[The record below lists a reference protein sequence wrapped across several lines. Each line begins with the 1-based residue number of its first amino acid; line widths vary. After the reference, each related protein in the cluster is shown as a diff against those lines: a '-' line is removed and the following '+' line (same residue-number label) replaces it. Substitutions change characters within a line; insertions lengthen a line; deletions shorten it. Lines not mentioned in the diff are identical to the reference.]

1 MFRVIIIS
9 LIVLSWVSC
18 NTSKVAKKKQ
28 AITITSKTHGMQA
41 FNGYFNFYWN
51 KSKGEVWL
59 EIDKFDTEFL
69 YVNSL
74 TTGVGSN
81 DIGLDRGQLGK
92 ERVVKFVRIGPKIL
106 LIQPNYKYRAESTN
120 PDERQ
125 SVEEAFAQ
133 SVLWGF
139 EVDSE
144 SDGKVLVN
152 ATGFLLRDAHDVRG
166 TLQQKQQGSYKLDES
181 RNAIYLPRT
190 KSFPQNTE
198 FEALL
203 TFTGEPKGGY
213 VFQVVPTPKAITV
226 RQHHSFVKLPDSNY
240 QPRIFDPRSGYY
252 SISYSDYA
260 TPINEPLV
268 KRFITRHRLQKK
280 DPRAK
285 MSEAIEPIIYYV
297 DRGAPEP
304 IRSALID
311 GAKWWNQAFEAAG
324 YKNAFRVELLP
335 VGADPMDV
343 RYNLIQWVHRSTR
356 GWSYGGSVTD
366 PRTGE
371 IIKGHVSLGSLRVRQ
386 DFLIAQ
392 GLLAPY
398 KSGKPVSKE
407 MEKMA
412 LARLRQLSAHE
423 VGHTLGLTHNF
434 AASVNDRASVM
445 DYPHPYITLQAN
457 GKLDFSK
464 AYDTKIGEWDKRT
477 IIYGYQ
483 DFPERTNETEALRNI
498 VQESISKGLLFISDQ
513 DARPEN
519 GAHPA
524 AHLWDNG
531 NDAVE
536 ELNRLIKV
544 REMALK
550 NFGENNI
557 PENSPMA
564 DLEEVL
570 APLYFMHR
578 YQIEAVSKLVGGV
591 DYSYSLRGDNQVTN
605 KVVPSAQQRKA
616 LDALVVTIQPPFLQI
631 PKNIVDLIPP
641 KPIGYSKGRESFK
654 GKTGPV
660 FDPFSVAESSVDATL
675 SLLLNPQ
682 RASRLIEQNAMGQN
696 DLSLNEVIQALI
708 NSGWIEY
715 NDLYQTEL
723 QRIADLMV
731 LKHLLQLAA
740 STEAYGQASAIAYQE
755 IENFHVWLQVEYG
768 DAKDQ
773 TRQAHLLKAINEI
786 SMFKKEPSKWKMV
799 LSPQMPDGS
808 PIGCGESFLMNH

>member
-1 MFRVIIIS
+1 MFRVFIIT
-9 LIVLSWVSC
+9 LILFSWTSC
-18 NTSKVAKKKQ
+18 NTSKSAKNNQ
-28 AITITSKTHGMQA
+28 TNSIASKTYGMQG
-41 FNGYFNFYWN
+41 FLGYFNFYWD
-51 KSKGEVWL
+51 KTKGDIWL
-59 EIDKFDTEFL
+59 EIDQFDTEFL

-74 TTGVGSN
+74 AAGVGSN
-81 DIGLDRGQLGK
+81 DIGLDRGQLGG
-92 ERVVKFVRIGPKIL
+92 ERVVKFVRIGPKVL
-106 LIQPNYKYRAESTN
+106 MIQPNYKYRAESNN
-120 PDERQ
+120 PDEKQ

-139 EVDSE
+139 EIGSE

-152 ATGFLLRDAHDVRG
+152 ATEFFLRDAHHVKR
-166 TLQQKQQGSYKLDES
+166 TLQQTQQGSYQLDKS
-181 RNAIYLPRT
+181 RSAIYLPRT
-190 KSFPQNTE
+190 KNFPENTE
-198 FEALL
+198 FEAIL

-213 VFQVVPTPKAITV
+213 VFQVVPTPEAITV
-226 RQHHSFVKLPDSNY
+226 RQHHSFVKLPDVNY
-240 QPRIFDPRSGYY
+240 KPRVFDPRSGYY

-260 TPINEPLV
+260 TPIDQSLV
-268 KRFITRHRLQKK
+268 KRFITRHRLKKK
-280 DPRAK
+280 DPKAK
-285 MSEAIEPIIYYV
+285 ISEAVEPIVYYL

-311 GAKWWNQAFEAAG
+311 GARWWNQAFEAAG
-324 YKNAFRVELLP
+324 YKNAFQVQLLP
-335 VGADPMDV
+335 EGVDPMDV

-398 KSGKPVSKE
+398 ESGKPVSKE

-445 DYPHPYITLQAN
+445 DYPHPYITLLAK

-483 DFPERTNETEALRNI
+483 DFPDRTNEMEALRKI
-498 VQESISKGLLFISDQ
+498 IEESISKGLLFITDQ
-513 DARPEN
+513 DARPVS
-519 GAHPA
+519 GAHPS

-531 NDAVE
+531 KDAVE
-536 ELNRLIKV
+536 ELTRLIKV
-544 REMALK
+544 REVALK

-557 PENSPMA
+557 PENSPMS

-570 APLYFMHR
+570 APLYFAHR
-578 YQIEAVSKLVGGV
+578 YQIEAVSKLIGGV
-591 DYSYSLRGDNQVTN
+591 NYSYAVRGDHQVTN
-605 KVVPSAQQRKA
+605 EVVPSAQQRKA
-616 LDALVVTIQPPFLQI
+616 LDALIVTIQPPFLQI

-641 KPIGYSKGRESFK
+641 KPIGYNKGRESFK
-654 GKTGPV
+654 GKIGPV
-660 FDPFSVAESSVDATL
+660 FDPFSAAESSVDATL
-675 SLLLNPQ
+675 SLILNPQ
-682 RASRLIEQNAMGQN
+682 RASRLIEQNALGQN
-696 DLSLNEVIQALI
+696 DLTLNEVIQTLI
-708 NSGWIEY
+708 NAGWSEPK
-715 NDLYQTEL
+715 DPYQTDF
-723 QRIADLMV
+723 QRVADLSV

-755 IENFHVWLQVEYG
+755 IENFHVWLQMEYG

-786 SMFKKEPSKWKMV
+786 SMFKKEPSKWKME
-799 LSPQMPDGS
+799 PAPKMPDGS
-808 PIGCGESFLMNH
+808 PIGCGEPFFINN